1 MAARDAGRMNR
12 LPALVLALITPVI
25 AELML
30 GNPPLGQ
37 IWLMVFWVPIYGA
50 GTVLI
55 RELVRRSGRGW
66 GAILLLGVA
75 YGIVEE
81 GLALQAL
88 SSPILYGV
96 AGWSPRILG
105 LNTAYTELNLAYHA
119 VFSVALPILLVE
131 LLFPRQGTRPYLGKV
146 GLACAGVVFV
156 LGAGVLRAM
165 TALFMDPGYTM
176 PLPVLLGCLLAIVL
190 LAVAAFTAKARNIQT
205 KPSRWVVGVVAFV
218 AAFGYMALLFPF
230 GGAEHPAF
238 TSGAWV
244 WLPMAAAAVLAVV
257 TGLLVRRWGGAHSL
271 ALLCGALIAHSLF
284 GVVANAAT
292 LLDRIWLVALCAV
305 TVGATTMRWRAL
317 NRAAAATSAPTPARP
332 S

>member
-1 MAARDAGRMNR
+1 MNR
-12 LPALVLALITPVI
+12 LPALVLALITPVV

-88 SSPILYGV
+88 SSPTLYGV
-96 AGWSPRILG
+96 AGWAPRVLG
-105 LNTAYTELNLAYHA
+105 LNSAYTELNLVYHA

-190 LAVAAFTAKARNIQT
+190 LAVAAFTAKAGNILT
-205 KPSRWVVGVVAFV
+205 KPSPSPWVVGVVAFV

-244 WLPMAAAAVLAVV
+244 WLPMGAAAVLAVAA
-257 TGLLVRRWGGAHSL
+257 GLLVRRWAGAHGL
-271 ALLCGALIAHSLF
+271 ALVIGALIAHSLF

-305 TVGATTMRWRAL
+305 TVGATTMRRRAL
-317 NRAAAATSAPTPARP
+317 NRGAAATSAPTPARP